1 LRGGG
6 SWYKAKG
13 MEKFRGLLL
22 ATAVSCMAGAALG
35 QVDPELRELL
45 QAGLSQSVQGASP
58 VAAYGYYYLNEPNF
72 FHTNVTL
79 RLALAPVYLDSEVG
93 FVGLLG
99 PHTDLGIGL
108 AGGGFADNYYEFE
121 GGKYLPQQS
130 LTGDSEETSISVY
143 HLFDPG
149 RLIPLFGLL
158 RVKEHYSLY
167 QPLDELAPGFVLPHD
182 HASFDW
188 RAGLRLGGREPL
200 LTPALAMELS
210 AWYEG
215 QYRTD
220 SGPYGFDGDRMLQP
234 NSELFWMR
242 ALLIYTLPDT
252 QQSFDVNFT
261 AGTSGHADRFSAY
274 RLGGSLPLASEF
286 PLAIPGYFYQELSA
300 RNFISFNAQYTFPLD
315 PKKTWSLIPMGAAA
329 VVDYLPGTGQPG
341 AFNSGAG
348 LAVDYHSRS
357 GKWQIMASYGYGFEA
372 IRDSGRGAQAVGILF
387 EVDLHARRPGEPTRL
402 DQAIG
407 FFPSH
412 F

>member
-1 LRGGG
+1 
-6 SWYKAKG
+6 

-22 ATAVSCMAGAALG
+22 ALMVFCMAGTALG

-45 QAGLSQSVQGASP
+45 QAGFTQSIQGASP

-79 RLALAPVYLDSEVG
+79 RLALAPVYMDSEVG
-93 FVGLLG
+93 LVGFLG

-108 AGGGFADNYYEFE
+108 AGGGFADNYYEFDR
-121 GGKYLPQQS
+121 GKYMPADS
-130 LTGDSEETSISVY
+130 FTGDSAETSVSVY

-158 RVKEHYSLY
+158 RVKEHYSFY
-167 QPLDELAPGFVLPHD
+167 ERNNDTGSGFVLPHD
-182 HASFDW
+182 HSSLDW
-188 RAGLRLGGREPL
+188 RAGFRFGGREPL

-210 AWYEG
+210 VWYEG
-215 QYRTD
+215 QFRSA
-220 SGPYGFDGDRMLQP
+220 SGPYGNDDDRMLQP
-234 NSELFWMR
+234 NSELFWTR
-242 ALLIYTLPDT
+242 GLLIYTLPDSK
-252 QQSFDVNFT
+252 QSFSVSYT

-286 PLAIPGYFYQELSA
+286 PLSIPGYFYQELSA
-300 RNFISFNAQYTFPLD
+300 RNFFSFNAQYTFPLNAD
-315 PKKTWSLIPMGAAA
+315 KTWSLSPMGAAA

-348 LAVDYHSRS
+348 LGLGYHARS
-357 GKWQIMASYGYGFEA
+357 GNWQVMATYGYGFEA
-372 IRDSGRGAQAVGILF
+372 IRSNGRGAQAVGIF
-387 EVDLHARRPGEPTRL
+387 CEINLHARRPGAPSGL
-402 DQAIG
+402 DRAIG

-412 F
+412 FW